1 MTHDDIT
8 TRLRDPR
15 PTMSIDAQATMLD
28 AADRL
33 DLYRTLLQRAEWWL
47 PCLGMHEDVEVL
59 RRDISEAIK

>member
-33 DLYRTLLQRAEWWL
+33 DLYRTLLQRAEWRL
-47 PCLGMHEDVEVL
+47 PCSAMRPDIEALQ
-59 RRDISEAIK
+59 RDIQEAIK